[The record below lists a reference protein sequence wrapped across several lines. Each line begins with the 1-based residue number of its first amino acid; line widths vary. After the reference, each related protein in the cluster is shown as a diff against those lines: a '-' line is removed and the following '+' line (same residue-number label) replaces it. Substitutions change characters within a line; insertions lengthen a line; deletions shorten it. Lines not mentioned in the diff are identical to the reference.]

1 MGNDV
6 EVVDSLSS
14 ILLSFLGSIHLGFVL
29 NDLDDVQSGIQRNV
43 IKIGRYFVSP
53 AIIVEFVFYCM
64 GG

>member
-53 AIIVEFVFYCM
+53 AIIVEFVFHCM